1 MQRGVMLFFLLLLS
15 QFLPAQDSTIY
26 RKVAEIKKSDPSI
39 KNIAELKQVLSSTVL
54 TDADKLLVQV
64 TVINQYQALQLWD
77 TCLNYCQALIALAH
91 KQHNEFAEAT
101 FYKHIGNTYYFVPNR
116 DKAAEYWIKCIEI
129 SEANNFTLLLE
140 QCYHN
145 IGATYLEKGVDFDL
159 AEMYFNKAIR
169 MGIINQSQKTP
180 DNIQHY
186 RLLATTYERTNQ
198 LDKAEKIYR
207 DVIKDCEAIK
217 DSALLTESLMFYSQ
231 VLTKQN
237 KFSDALKVSNDAL
250 ALARKIN
257 TLDMVKTAITLHAEN
272 LHNAGNDKD
281 AYLYEMEVADM
292 LQSRFKDDL
301 NKKISESEAAF
312 KNAELK
318 HEKEVAVLKAQKEK
332 QVYLL
337 SFIGL
342 LAVAGFIGYY
352 LFQKRNSRQ
361 QKDLQLARIQ
371 SLVDGEEKERTRI
384 ARDLHDGIVQEL
396 TVIKMQLKEGIGMEG
411 NSDKTVILNSMDL
424 LDKASREVRDI
435 SYQMMPATL
444 TQIGFIPAIE
454 DMLKRVLAPV
464 SIEYDFEHIGITGRL
479 PEKIE
484 LSIFRITQELL
495 NNVLKHSK
503 ADFVSLLITA
513 KDNMITMIFEDNG
526 IGFDANIIHKG
537 IGLNSLTSRVQLL
550 NGDIKYENASG
561 TGTVVIIKLPVSTGI
576 DS

>member
-1 MQRGVMLFFLLLLS
+1 MLLFLLLLS
-15 QFLPAQDSTIY
+15 QFLPAQDSTINF
-26 RKVAEIKKSDPSI
+26 KLAGIKKSAPSVR
-39 KNIAELKQVLSSTVL
+39 NIAELKQILSNNVL
-54 TDADKLLVQV
+54 TDADKLSVQV

-77 TCLNYCQALIALAH
+77 TCLNYCQALVALAH
-91 KQHNEFAEAT
+91 KQHNEFVEAT

-129 SEANNFTLLLE
+129 SEAKNFTVLLE

-159 AEMYFNKAIR
+159 AEKYFNKAIR
-169 MGIINQSQKTP
+169 MGIINQSHKTP

-217 DSALLTESLMFYSQ
+217 DSALLTESMMFYSQ

-237 KFSDALKVSNDAL
+237 KFKDALKVSNDAL

-272 LHNAGNDKD
+272 LHKAGNDKD

-342 LAVAGFIGYY
+342 AAVAGFILYY
-352 LFQKRNSRQ
+352 FLQKRNSRQ
-361 QKDLQLARIQ
+361 QKELQLARIQ

-396 TVIKMQLKEGIGMEG
+396 TVIKMQLKETFGMDG
-411 NSDKTVILNSMDL
+411 NTDKTVILNSMDL
-424 LDKASREVRDI
+424 LDKASRDVRNI

-444 TQIGFIPAIE
+444 TQLGFIPAIE
-454 DMLKRVLAPV
+454 DMLKRVLSPI
-464 SIEYDFEHIGITGRL
+464 SIEYDFEHIGMTGRL

-503 ADFVSLLITA
+503 ANFVSLLITS

-526 IGFDANIIHKG
+526 IGFDANNIHKG

-550 NGDIKYENASG
+550 NGSIKYENAAG
-561 TGTVVIIKLPVSTGI
+561 TGTVVIIKLPVSNGI